1 MTCYSLHRKARSGAC
16 RRALAAAAVLAAA
29 APAAAQQETGRE
41 EAVPESDVIVVTAT
55 RTATPIE
62 RIPAQIDV
70 IDRSEIELNV
80 VETLADA
87 LAFSPGVN
95 AVQSGPAGSIT
106 SVFSRGSNSKHTLAL
121 FDGIRLNDASAPNGQ
136 YNFGQD
142 TLADAERVEVVRGPL
157 SSVYGSDAVGGV
169 INIIPRVGADK
180 AFAPFFEASF
190 GEFSTLRGV
199 VGAAGTADRLSY
211 SFTAEAL
218 DTDGYDEVPDR
229 MSTNVGDPDGAEFST
244 ITAIGEY
251 SATDQITLE
260 ALVRVRDASS
270 EFDTFS
276 GGPTGSQRA
285 DDPDLGV
292 GDDRYTVWR
301 LGAGW
306 RSAEGRL
313 ESELRGGQVNN
324 ERESLNDGMVTDTAE
339 GERDFAEWLN
349 VWTPQSAGLLRAPAV
364 SFGVQYQSESI
375 DVNPQFSNPLSR
387 EEYSYGAFALLTAG
401 LTDAVDVSLS
411 GRVDEFENFGSQATW
426 NAGLVYHVDA
436 LHTRLTAAWGTS
448 FKAPTLSERFSSSPF
463 TTPNPDLKPEEGETV
478 EVGFETRLP
487 AAGRTE
493 AVRFGA
499 TYFDSTIDELIE
511 NVFDFVTFTGQ
522 NQNVGQA
529 QIEGYEAF
537 VDWRATDALRAR
549 ADYTY
554 TDAVNANTGDR
565 LLRRPPHSWSASAQW
580 SPIEIATLSLRYLY
594 VGERTD
600 VTYDD
605 DGFFAA
611 VGETIDSYEVVN
623 LSGTLDLGDNLEL
636 FCAVNNLFDEE
647 YEQPAA
653 YAGAPRG
660 VTLGL
665 RGRF

>member
-1 MTCYSLHRKARSGAC
+1 MNTVSKTAWAGLRAALILSGA
-16 RRALAAAAVLAAA
+16 AMA
-29 APAAAQQETGRE
+29 APAFAQTEP
-41 EAVPESDVIVVTAT
+41 EAPARAQAESDVIVVTAT

-62 RIPAQIDV
+62 RIPAKIDV
-70 IDRSEIELNV
+70 IDRDEIELNV

-169 INIIPRVGADK
+169 INIIPRLGADK
-180 AFAPFFEASF
+180 AFAPYFETSF
-190 GEFSTLRGV
+190 GEFNTLRGV
-199 VGAAGTADRLSY
+199 AGAAGTADRVSY
-211 SFTAEAL
+211 NLTIEAL
-218 DTDGYDEVPDR
+218 DTDGFDEVPSR
-229 MSTNVGDPDGAEFST
+229 MSTRTGDPDGAEFT
-244 ITAIGEY
+244 TVTAIGEY
-251 SATDQITLE
+251 AVNEQISVE

-276 GGPTGSQRA
+276 GGPSGFQRA

-292 GDDRYTVWR
+292 GEDRYTVWR

-306 RSAEGRL
+306 RSADGRY
-313 ESELRGGQVNN
+313 ESELRGGQVEN
-324 ERESLNDGMVTDTAE
+324 ERESVNGGAVTDTAK

-349 VWTPQSAGLLRAPAV
+349 VWSPQAAGPLLAPSV
-364 SFGVQYQSESI
+364 SFGAQYQSESI
-375 DVNPQFSNPLSR
+375 DVDPQFSNPLSR

-401 LTDAVDVSLS
+401 LSEHFDVTLS
-411 GRVDEFENFGSQATW
+411 GRIDDFENFGSQTTW
-426 NAGLVYHVDA
+426 NAGAVYNLA
-436 LHTRLTAAWGTS
+436 MLHTRLTAAWGTS

-463 TTPNPDLKPEEGETV
+463 TTPNPDLEPEEGETF
-478 EVGFETRLP
+478 EFGFETRLP
-487 AAGRTE
+487 AGGRE
-493 AVRFGA
+493 DSLRFGA
-499 TYFDSTIDELIE
+499 TYFDSTIEDLIE
-511 NVFDFVTFTGQ
+511 NQFDFVTFTGQ
-522 NQNVGQA
+522 NQNVGKA
-529 QIEGYEAF
+529 DNEGYEAF
-537 VDWRATDALRAR
+537 IDWRPTDALRAR
-549 ADYTY
+549 VDYTY
-554 TDAVNANTGDR
+554 TDAVNANTGAR
-565 LLRRPPHSWSASAQW
+565 LLRRPPHSWSASARW

-594 VGERTD
+594 VGQRTD
-600 VTYDD
+600 ITYDD
-605 DGFFAA
+605 DGFFIA
-611 VGETIDSYEVVN
+611 VGETIESYEVVN
-623 LSGTLDLGDNLEL
+623 LSGTLDLGDNLQL
-636 FCAVNNLFDEE
+636 FGSVNNLLDEE

-660 VTLGL
+660 VTIGL